1 VISVVIPIYNKER
14 FIYKTIESV
23 LKQRFELF
31 ELLVIN
37 DGSTDNSLRE
47 AQKFQDERIRI
58 ISIDR
63 SGVSK
68 ARNIGIENSKYN
80 WIAFLDADDY
90 WAETFLD
97 RVVDC
102 IERFP
107 RHKLY
112 ATGRTHFFPD
122 SSVRYENEFLPDE
135 GDTSLLNFFQ
145 VISKYL
151 PLINSSNAVI
161 KKTHFEAAGYFRENQ
176 KMHEDHDL
184 WMRLCINEDVVF
196 INKNLSFYRNT
207 EKETASKL
215 YYEPEDFCIFLNTL
229 IDTSERINS
238 NETRYFKKY
247 ANKFVILTYIK
258 NYANYTKKQ
267 DQEVRAL
274 SLKLVTGGFFLLLKL
289 LGLMPF
295 KQTYRVLKFIQNSY

>member
-1 VISVVIPIYNKER
+1 VISVVIPIYNKEH

-31 ELLVIN
+31 ELLLIN

-47 AQKFQDERIRI
+47 VQKFQDERIRI
-58 ISIDR
+58 ISIKR

-68 ARNIGIENSKYN
+68 ARNIGIENSKFN

-90 WAETFLD
+90 WAENFLD
-97 RVVDC
+97 SVVDG
-102 IERFP
+102 IDRFP
-107 RHKLY
+107 KQKLF
-112 ATGRTHFFPD
+112 ATGRTHFFSN
-122 SSVRYENEFLPDE
+122 SSMRYENEFLPNE
-135 GDTSLLNFFQ
+135 GDTSILNFFQ
-145 VISKYL
+145 VISKHL
-151 PLINSSNAVI
+151 PLINSSNTVI
-161 KKTHFEAAGYFRENQ
+161 KKTHFNASGFFREDQ
-176 KMHEDHDL
+176 RMHEDHDL
-184 WMRLCINEDVVF
+184 WMRLCINEEVVF

-207 EKETASKL
+207 EEETASKL

-229 IDTSERINS
+229 IDTSERIS
-238 NETRYFKKY
+238 SKEAGYFRKY

-258 NYANYTKKQ
+258 NYANYSRKQ

-289 LGLMPF
+289 LGLMPY
-295 KQTYRVLKFIQNSY
+295 KHTYHVLKILRN